1 MWWIALVLGCS
12 RAPTPPEPTF
22 VRDGILLA
30 EGDGRALPDGR
41 VLVERAWS
49 PGDEVDGAVA
59 PRVAECVPLFQVP
72 LGDVSRHVL
81 MGGGAPDTALAF
93 SPDGSRLAVGD
104 YTGQLLVVD
113 AWTGEVLARRRLA
126 ETLVKRVAWS
136 PDGRTLYAA
145 EQSPDAYVHALDPA
159 TLASRARLRLADEV
173 GTSAPPDGDDL
184 YGVYALPAAY
194 ALEVLPDGDLVVA
207 ATHGWDEGGRRLN
220 RARVLRLGPGLERR
234 AAWPE
239 DGPADAVFRSM
250 HLERGL
256 VAVPLGRSADGA
268 PPDLP
273 IGGVQ
278 VLDLDLRP
286 VRSVAIE
293 PLAPWFDD
301 VFVWEALAFGPDGR
315 LAVGLGD
322 GRVVVEGGPV
332 LPLGAPILVGEV
344 PVAAAVGQLAW
355 PGALLAVTARTNI
368 PWGAASPELRPP
380 GAHPAENALTAYT
393 LDSEGGARVA
403 WTFQGPHVLQG
414 LTPVPGRGEV
424 VVGAGARDTDRR
436 RDLFGALILDLERE
450 GSGADRLSAW
460 CPTEGPVFFRHTATP
475 DGRVAVAEFPWDD
488 GQGLSGAYRVTV
500 FR

>member
-1 MWWIALVLGCS
+1 MWWLPLMLGCS
-12 RAPTPPEPTF
+12 QPPTAAAPTF
-22 VRDGILLA
+22 VRDGIVVDGGSGRTLP
-30 EGDGRALPDGR
+30 GGRA
-41 VLVERAWS
+41 LVERAWA
-49 PGDEVDGAVA
+49 PGEIVEGATA
-59 PRVAECVPLFQVP
+59 PRIAECVPLFHVP
-72 LGDVSRHVL
+72 LGDVGRHVL
-81 MGGGAPDTALAF
+81 MGGEAPDTALAF
-93 SPDGSRLAVGD
+93 SPDGARLAVGD
-104 YTGQLLVVD
+104 FTGRLLVVD

-126 ETLVKRVAWS
+126 ETLIKRVAWS

-159 TLASRARLRLADEV
+159 TLASRGRLRLADDV

-184 YGVYALPAAY
+184 YGVYTLPAAY

-220 RARVLRLGPGLERR
+220 RARVLRLGPDLARR
-234 AAWPE
+234 AAWPPDE
-239 DGPADAVFRSM
+239 AADAVFRSV
-250 HLERGL
+250 HLGGDR
-256 VAVPLGRSADGA
+256 VAVPLGRSADGP

-278 VLDLDLRP
+278 ILDLDLRP

-293 PLAPWFDD
+293 PLAPWFSEA
-301 VFVWEALAFGPDGR
+301 FVWEALAFGPDGR

-322 GRVVVEGGPV
+322 GRVVVEGGPTV
-332 LPLGAPILVGEV
+332 PLGAPIRVSDV
-344 PVAAAVGQLAW
+344 PIAAAVGQLAW

-380 GAHPAENALTAYT
+380 GAHPAENALTAFAV
-393 LDSEGGARVA
+393 EGEAARVA

-414 LTPVPGRGEV
+414 LTVVPERGEAI
-424 VVGAGARDTDRR
+424 VGAGARDTDRR
-436 RDLFGALILDLERE
+436 RDLFGALILDLRGE
-450 GSGADRLSAW
+450 GSGARRLKAW
-460 CPTEGPVFFRHTATP
+460 CPTEGPVFFRHAATA

-488 GQGLSGAYRVTV
+488 GSGPTGAYRITV